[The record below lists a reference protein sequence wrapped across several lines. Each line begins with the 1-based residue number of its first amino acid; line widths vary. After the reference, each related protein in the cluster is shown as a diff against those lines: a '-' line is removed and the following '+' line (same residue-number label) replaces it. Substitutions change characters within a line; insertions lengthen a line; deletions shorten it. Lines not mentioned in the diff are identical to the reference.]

1 MAENKK
7 ERPVALVTGAAQGLG
22 AAIALRLAR
31 EGYDLAVTRLHPE
44 LLAEM
49 AAELEALGARTLSL
63 ALDLRSQQS
72 IEQTIDRVADT
83 FGRIDVLVNNAAV
96 TLHRHAIDVTR
107 EEWQDI
113 IDVNLTGTFFMS
125 QQFARSL
132 IGRKASGCIVNLAST
147 HGVVALAERST
158 YGIAKAGVIHMTRML
173 AFEWAGHGIRVNAV
187 APGTVDTPTRTAY
200 FKARPGSRE
209 AMVQRVP
216 MGRFATLEE
225 VAGAVAYL
233 AGRDGGFITGQTLLL
248 DGGLTIY

>member
-1 MAENKK
+1 MGENRKD
-7 ERPVALVTGAAQGLG
+7 RPVALVTGAAQGLG

-31 EGYDLAVTRLHPE
+31 EGYDLAVTKLHPE
-44 LLAEM
+44 HLTDM

-63 ALDLRSQQS
+63 ALDLRSQPS
-72 IEQTIDRVADT
+72 IEQTIARVADT

-96 TLHRHAIDVTR
+96 ALHRHAVDVTR

-125 QQFARSL
+125 QQFARFL

-173 AFEWAGHGIRVNAV
+173 SFEWAGHGIRVNAV

-200 FKARPGSRE
+200 FSERPGSRE

-216 MGRFATLEE
+216 MGRFATLDE

-233 AGRDGGFITGQTLLL
+233 AGPDGGFITGQTLLL
-248 DGGLTIY
+248 DGGLTTY